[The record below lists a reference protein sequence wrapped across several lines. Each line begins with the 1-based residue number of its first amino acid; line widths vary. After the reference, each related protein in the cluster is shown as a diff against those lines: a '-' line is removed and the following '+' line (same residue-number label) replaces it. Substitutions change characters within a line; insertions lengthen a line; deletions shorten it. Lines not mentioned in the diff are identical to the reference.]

1 MAHTEGRP
9 ARIACDELAVRE
21 PGTRRAVVARRR
33 RRQMRLRRSVV
44 LMMTLLLCGTAAA
57 RWAEDPRDVFATGV
71 VRELG
76 QAGRDSGAEAPPP
89 EAVAGPSSTAA
100 SARSAG
106 GTPAATPVGSAAPGG
121 AAPGGAA
128 PGGAAPGGAAPGGA
142 APGGAAP
149 GGAAPGAA
157 APGGAAPH
165 ADDDSEAS
173 RDSLTRQT
181 DPAKQ
186 VVTAGNGAL
195 TAVAVPDGP
204 LKASGRAVR
213 YSLEV
218 EGGIPVNPA
227 EVAEAIRSV
236 LTDDRGWQTTDG
248 IRFVPVGPGEV
259 ASGADID
266 IRITL
271 ASPALTAKLCAPLN
285 VTAQQVSCWNG
296 GRSVLN
302 LTRWM
307 LGSETYGGDLA
318 AYQVYLVNHEVGHG
332 LGHQHVSCPAPGQ
345 RAPVMVQQTK
355 SLEGCVAWPFPTA
368 P

>member
-76 QAGRDSGAEAPPP
+76 QAGRVSGAEAPPP
-89 EAVAGPSSTAA
+89 GAVADPSSTAA
-100 SARSAG
+100 SARSTG
-106 GTPAATPVGSAAPGG
+106 GIPAATPVGG

-128 PGGAAPGGAAPGGA
+128 PR
-142 APGGAAP
+142 
-149 GGAAPGAA
+149 
-157 APGGAAPH
+157 

-173 RDSLTRQT
+173 RDSSTRQT

-186 VVTAGNGAL
+186 VVTSGNGAL

-213 YSLEV
+213 YSVEV

>member
-9 ARIACDELAVRE
+9 ARIACDEPAVRE

-33 RRQMRLRRSVV
+33 RRQLRLRRSVV
-44 LMMTLLLCGTAAA
+44 LMMTLLLCGTVAA

-76 QAGRDSGAEAPPP
+76 QAGRDSGAEVPPP

-106 GTPAATPVGSAAPGG
+106 ATPAATPVGG

-128 PGGAAPGGAAPGGA
+128 PGS
-142 APGGAAP
+142 AAP

-218 EGGIPVNPA
+218 EDGLPVNPA

-318 AYQVYLVNHEVGHG
+318 AYRVYLVNHEVGHG

>member
-1 MAHTEGRP
+1 
-9 ARIACDELAVRE
+9 
-21 PGTRRAVVARRR
+21 
-33 RRQMRLRRSVV
+33 VV

-76 QAGRDSGAEAPPP
+76 QAGRVSGAEAPPP
-89 EAVAGPSSTAA
+89 GAVADPSSTAA
-100 SARSAG
+100 SARSTG
-106 GTPAATPVGSAAPGG
+106 GIPAATPVGG

-149 GGAAPGAA
+149 GGAAPR
-157 APGGAAPH
+157 

-173 RDSLTRQT
+173 RDSSTRQT

-186 VVTAGNGAL
+186 VVTSGNGAL

-213 YSLEV
+213 YSVEV

-236 LTDDRGWQTTDG
+236 LTDDRGWQTTDR
-248 IRFVPVGPGEV
+248 IRFVPVGQGEV

-307 LGSETYGGDLA
+307 LGSETFGGDLA
-318 AYQVYLVNHEVGHG
+318 AYRVYLVNHEVGHG
-332 LGHQHVSCPAPGQ
+332 LGHQHVSCPGPGQ
-345 RAPVMVQQTK
+345 PAPVMVQQTK

>member
-21 PGTRRAVVARRR
+21 LGTRRAVVARRR

-76 QAGRDSGAEAPPP
+76 QAGRVSGAEAPPP
-89 EAVAGPSSTAA
+89 GAVADPSSTAA
-100 SARSAG
+100 SARSTG
-106 GTPAATPVGSAAPGG
+106 GIPAATPVGG

-128 PGGAAPGGAAPGGA
+128 PGGAAPR
-142 APGGAAP
+142 
-149 GGAAPGAA
+149 
-157 APGGAAPH
+157 

-173 RDSLTRQT
+173 RDSSTRQT

-186 VVTAGNGAL
+186 VVTSGNGAL

-213 YSLEV
+213 YSVEV

-236 LTDDRGWQTTDG
+236 LTDDRGWQTTDR
-248 IRFVPVGPGEV
+248 IRFVPVGQGEV

-307 LGSETYGGDLA
+307 LGSETFGGDLA
-318 AYQVYLVNHEVGHG
+318 AYRVYLVNHEVGHG
-332 LGHQHVSCPAPGQ
+332 LGHQHVSCPGPGQ
-345 RAPVMVQQTK
+345 PAPVMVQQTK

>member
-1 MAHTEGRP
+1 
-9 ARIACDELAVRE
+9 
-21 PGTRRAVVARRR
+21 
-33 RRQMRLRRSVV
+33 LRRSVV

-76 QAGRDSGAEAPPP
+76 QAGRVSGAEAPPP
-89 EAVAGPSSTAA
+89 GAVADPSSTAA
-100 SARSAG
+100 SARSTG
-106 GTPAATPVGSAAPGG
+106 GIPAATPVGG

-149 GGAAPGAA
+149 GGAAPR
-157 APGGAAPH
+157 

-173 RDSLTRQT
+173 RDSSTRQT

-186 VVTAGNGAL
+186 VVTSGNGAL

-213 YSLEV
+213 YSVEV

-236 LTDDRGWQTTDG
+236 LTDDRGWQTTDR
-248 IRFVPVGPGEV
+248 IRFVPVGQGEV

-307 LGSETYGGDLA
+307 LGSETFGGDLA
-318 AYQVYLVNHEVGHG
+318 AYRVYLVNHEVGHG
-332 LGHQHVSCPAPGQ
+332 LGHQHVSCPGPGQ
-345 RAPVMVQQTK
+345 PAPVMVQQTK